1 MKILPDIEIID
12 LGLWLKKEKIL
23 IVSDFHLGYEE
34 MLKEK
39 GILVPRFQLKDI
51 LGRLEKILKKTK
63 PKKIIINGDLKHEFG
78 KILSQE
84 WRDVL
89 RLVDFLLKNCAEL
102 VFVKGNH
109 DLFLGPIAGKRGV
122 KVVKDYLAGDKLI
135 CHGDEI
141 KKTKAKTIII
151 GHEHPAITLQEPGK
165 KEKYE
170 CFLVGKWK
178 RKNLIVI
185 PSFNPLTKG
194 TNVLKKKKFGPYVN
208 DLSDFEVYVV
218 GEKVYDFG
226 KIKDLITP

>member
-1 MKILPDIEIID
+1 MEILKDIEIID

-23 IVSDFHLGYEE
+23 VVSDFHLGYEE

-51 LGRLEKILKKTK
+51 LGRLEKILNEVK

-89 RLVDFLLKNCAEL
+89 RLVDFLLEHCEEL
-102 VFVKGNH
+102 IFVKGNH

-122 KVVKDYLAGDKLI
+122 RVVKDYLVGDKLI
-135 CHGDEI
+135 CHGDKI
-141 KKTKAKTIII
+141 KKTAAKTVII
-151 GHEHPAITLQEPGK
+151 GHEHPAIVLKEK
-165 KEKYE
+165 EKSEKYE
-170 CFLVGKWK
+170 CFLKGKWK
-178 RKNLIVI
+178 NKNLIVI
-185 PSFNPLTKG
+185 PSFNPLMKG
-194 TNVLKKKKFGPYVN
+194 TNVLKKKKFSPFVGDISN
-208 DLSDFEVYVV
+208 FEVYVV

-226 KIKDLITP
+226 KVKNLV